1 MSDKRTLDEVV
12 NWLMDMEYIPSF
24 CTACYREGRT
34 GDRFMSLCK
43 SGQIQN
49 CCLPN
54 ALMTLKEYLMD
65 YASQDT
71 REKGEAMIAR
81 EIENIPKEKVRQI
94 VREHLEE
101 IEKGNRDFRF

>member
-1 MSDKRTLDEVV
+1 
-12 NWLMDMEYIPSF
+12 
-24 CTACYREGRT
+24 
-34 GDRFMSLCK
+34 MSLCK

-54 ALMTLKEYLMD
+54 ALKTLKEYLMD

-81 EIENIPKEKVRQI
+81 EIQNIPKEKVWQI

>member
-1 MSDKRTLDEVV
+1 
-12 NWLMDMEYIPSF
+12 
-24 CTACYREGRT
+24 
-34 GDRFMSLCK
+34 MSLFK
-43 SGQIQN
+43 TGQIQN

-81 EIENIPKEKVRQI
+81 EIQNIPKEKVRQI